1 MEKNDEKHFNMSSLD
16 SNGAIGE
23 KMLEVNSKFKHQ
35 EDSLISSLKRYPR
48 SVFFCL
54 VNEFAERFSFYGMRA
69 VLILLLT
76 NVYLLQDSTAKLI
89 FHAFISLAY
98 LSPLFGSIIADG
110 FLGRYKL
117 ILYMSLLYLLG
128 QILITVGSVTSVMQ
142 SASQPVVYFSLIII
156 AIATGGIK
164 PCVSSFAAD
173 QFPADMVRER
183 SQFFSFFYMSINL
196 GSFLSFIITP
206 YLRGQVSCDGRE
218 TCFPLAFGIPAFC
231 MGLATVIFLAGR
243 SHYYHAPVNG
253 TVLLQVF
260 KCVGHAVKRRFARKS
275 PNQPP
280 LPHWMDYAS
289 PKYSDQ
295 LIENVKHI
303 FRMSVLFIPAVM
315 FSTLYDQTGSTW
327 ILQASRMNG
336 RVGHLT
342 ILPDQMSTVNPLFI
356 ITLVPL
362 FEGLVYPALVKR
374 GYFQR
379 PLTRMTC
386 GVMLMTITFALSGVL
401 QIVISKNLIT
411 QPDLNTRRI
420 VLHNDDP
427 CTLGYSSNST
437 SGLLLPNDVTTFDI
451 PCTESITFQRIN
463 CSTSVPSVEQL
474 RPGADQEE
482 KLCVPSDGVFVNF
495 WPETV
500 IRFNY
505 AIYSVKQVDN
515 SMTRFYVLVDDT
527 VSLSEN
533 ATLIFHEDG
542 TVRGRL
548 KIRSNRH
555 VNFIDLKPNILSTNI
570 LLVSLQNCP
579 LGQSCKEIFLST
591 TELAMGG
598 SKMVLVNAKLKS
610 KVLDIVPSYGMSI
623 LWQVPQWFLVTV
635 SEIFFQISG
644 LEFAYAEADESM
656 KSVMSAFWLM
666 TIFFGNLIVMLI
678 SGTHL
683 IKDLVVETFVYA
695 ALMALCTILFVFLS
709 RRYKPRSINI

>member
-1 MEKNDEKHFNMSSLD
+1 MAKNDEKHFNMSSLD
-16 SNGAIGE
+16 GSGAVGE
-23 KMLEVNSKFKHQ
+23 KVLEVSSKKQH
-35 EDSLISSLKRYPR
+35 EDTLISSLKRYPR

-128 QILITVGSVTSVMQ
+128 QILITVGSVTSVMH
-142 SASQPVVYFSLIII
+142 SASQPVVYFSLIVI

-173 QFPADMVRER
+173 QFPADMIRER

-231 MGLATVIFLAGR
+231 MGLATAIFLAGR

-253 TVLLQVF
+253 AVLLQVF
-260 KCVGHAVKRRFARKS
+260 KCVGHAVRRRFSKKS
-275 PNQPP
+275 TSQPP
-280 LPHWMDYAS
+280 LPHWMDYAR

-336 RVGHLT
+336 RVGHFT

-356 ITLVPL
+356 IMLVPL
-362 FEGLVYPALVKR
+362 FEGFLYPALVKR

-379 PLTRMTC
+379 PLNRMMC
-386 GVMLMTITFALSGVL
+386 GVVLMTITFALSGFL
-401 QIVISKNLIT
+401 QIVVSQNLIN

-437 SGLLLPNDVTTFDI
+437 SGVLHQNDITTFDI
-451 PCTESITFQRIN
+451 PCNEQITFQRIN
-463 CSTSVPSVEQL
+463 CSTLVPSVEQL
-474 RPGADQEE
+474 RLSEQQP
-482 KLCVPSDGVFVNF
+482 CVPSDGVFVNF
-495 WPETV
+495 WSETV
-500 IRFNY
+500 MRFNY

-515 SMTRFYVLVDDT
+515 SMTRFYALVDDT

-542 TVRGRL
+542 TVRGQL
-548 KIRSNRH
+548 KIRSNRRA
-555 VNFIDLKPNILSTNI
+555 NFIDLKPNILSTNI

-579 LGQSCKEIFLST
+579 LGQSCKEILLST
-591 TELAMGG
+591 TEMAMGG
-598 SKMVLVNAKLKS
+598 SKVVLVNAKLKS
-610 KVLDIVPSYGMSI
+610 KVVDIVPSYGVSI

-644 LEFAYAEADESM
+644 LEFAYAEADLSM

-683 IKDLVVETFVYA
+683 ITDLVVETFVYA
-695 ALMALCTILFVFLS
+695 ALMALCTILFVFLA
-709 RRYKPRSINI
+709 RRYRPRLTNI